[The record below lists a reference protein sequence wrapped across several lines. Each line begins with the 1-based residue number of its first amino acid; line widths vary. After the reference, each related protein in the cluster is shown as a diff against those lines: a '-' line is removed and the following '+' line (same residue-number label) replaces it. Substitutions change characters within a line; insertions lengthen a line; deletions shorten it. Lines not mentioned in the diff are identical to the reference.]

1 MNPFLKTK
9 GRSDLSLLFLPLEW
23 TLQLIFRFLHWWLA
37 LLFLL
42 YLGSGIR
49 VIQPDEVALVYRF
62 GALQGKG
69 TAQAVKQSGLLFALP
84 KPIDRVQ
91 RIATQ
96 KIIEQELRGLHFTS
110 GQKEG
115 QPLTFLSSSGIN
127 PEKVGYVLTG
137 DGNVV
142 HISLLLN
149 YQIIDPVAFATEFES
164 LENILP
170 NIIQAATIRE
180 IGALEVDRVL
190 SDGRQDLLKAITK
203 RSQSELDRLGI
214 GVKIISLEA
223 KDLVPP
229 YQVKD
234 DFTAVQSADIEKQTT
249 IQKAKEYQTA
259 QIPKAETKRNKDLQ
273 QAKGYAHTLHSKATA
288 EANVFEQLFLEA
300 QQNPEVVWTRLHR
313 EGLEKGLENVGKL
326 RFVPAPPAEYYQKGF
341 RVNIEPLEKK

>member
-1 MNPFLKTK
+1 MKK
-9 GRSDLSLLFLPLEW
+9 RSDLSLLFLPLEW
-23 TLQLIFRFLHWWLA
+23 MLQLVFRFLHWWLG

-42 YLGSGIR
+42 YLASGIT

-62 GALQGKG
+62 GSLQGKG

-91 RIATQ
+91 RIVSQ
-96 KIIEQELRGLHFTS
+96 KIVEQEIRGLHFTS

-149 YQIIDPVAFATEFES
+149 YQIIDPIAFATQLES

-170 NIIQAATIRE
+170 HIIQSATIRE
-180 IGALEVDRVL
+180 VGALEVDRVL

-203 RSQSELDRLGI
+203 RSQSEIDRLHL
-214 GVKIISLEA
+214 GVKIVSLEA

-259 QIPKAETKRNKDLQ
+259 ELPKAETKKNKELQ
-273 QAKGYAHTLHSKATA
+273 DARGYAHKIRAKAKS
-288 EANVFEQLFLEA
+288 EANVFEQLYLEA
-300 QQNPEVVWTRLHR
+300 KQNPDVVWTRLHR
-313 EGLEKGLENVGKL
+313 EGLETALEDVGSL
-326 RFVPAPPAEYYQKGF
+326 RFIPQPLGGRYEEGF
-341 RVNIEPLEKK
+341 RLNIEPLEKK